1 MPIRVDYKKRIGYFT
16 ATEKRADGVRKF
28 RIHICHANCLCAM
41 MYFYKNEDG
50 EDMAQLYAF
59 FHDMP
64 HAKRCFKDDVFL
76 ADWDNF
82 VFNAKE
88 LNNDL
93 WKFIRL
99 LADNGKK
106 VTIK

>member
-1 MPIRVDYKKRIGYFT
+1 MALQVNYKNRIGYFT
-16 ATEKRADGVRKF
+16 LPQGDKKF

-41 MYFYKNEDG
+41 MNFYKDENG
-50 EDMAQLYAF
+50 EKMAQLYAF
-59 FHDMP
+59 FADVP
-64 HAKRCFKDDVFL
+64 HVKQCFKNGLFIRN
-76 ADWDNF
+76 WDNF
-82 VFNAKE
+82 VFKAKE
-88 LNNDL
+88 CDSEM